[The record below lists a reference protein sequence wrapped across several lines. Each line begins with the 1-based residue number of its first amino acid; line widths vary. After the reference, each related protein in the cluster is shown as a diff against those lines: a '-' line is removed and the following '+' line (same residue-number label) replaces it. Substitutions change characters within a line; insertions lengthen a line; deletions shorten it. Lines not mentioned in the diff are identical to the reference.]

1 MITTDFVDRDRF
13 DRMRRIEWVDVD
25 SIRQK
30 RCLVVGAGA
39 LGNEVVKNMV
49 LAGFR
54 RMTVVDMD
62 YIVTSNLSRCLFFR
76 DSDVRKVKKA
86 DVVAER
92 ASELDPDVEITSV
105 VSDIMDVED
114 WDYDIVLGCLDNISA
129 RMHVNAHAYYH
140 GIPYIDGATDG
151 MNGRVM
157 TVLPG
162 GPCLQCT
169 MNRTH
174 VEQMERRFTFTG
186 NGTAFVPKTASDITT
201 TAVIAAMQVREAM
214 KVASGKEELCVRG
227 VTYYNG
233 TEGTMETLDV
243 SIDPECMNHE
253 E

>member
-13 DRMRRIEWVDVD
+13 DRMRRIGWVDVD
-25 SIRQK
+25 SIRSK

-54 RMTVVDMD
+54 MITVVDMD
-62 YIVTSNLSRCLFFR
+62 HIVTSNLSRCLFFR
-76 DSDVRKVKKA
+76 DSDVREVKKA
-86 DVVAER
+86 DVVATR
-92 ASELDPDVEITSV
+92 ASELDPDAEIIPV
-105 VSDIMDVED
+105 VSDIKEMED

-157 TVLPG
+157 VILPG

-174 VEQMERRFTFTG
+174 VEQMERRG
-186 NGTAFVPKTASDITT
+186 IT
-201 TAVIAAMQVREAM
+201 VLQ
-214 KVASGKEELCVRG
+214 L
-227 VTYYNG
+227 
-233 TEGTMETLDV
+233 
-243 SIDPECMNHE
+243 
-253 E
+253 

>member
-39 LGNEVVKNMV
+39 LGNEVVKDMV

-92 ASELDPDVEITSV
+92 ALELDPDVEITSV
-105 VSDIMDVED
+105 VSDIRDVED

-174 VEQMERRFTFTG
+174 VEQMERRFTCTG